1 MPSPPEF
8 LLDENV
14 RVEVIDFLRRKGFKA
29 EYVPK
34 GSTNDKVASLAKRKR
49 LVLITHDTGFAD
61 PNLYPPKEFSGII
74 VIRISPSALD
84 EILSSLER
92 ALEQVREISGK
103 LVVLEKGRV
112 RIT

>member
-1 MPSPPEF
+1 
-8 LLDENV
+8 
-14 RVEVIDFLRRKGFKA
+14 
-29 EYVPK
+29 
-34 GSTNDKVASLAKRKR
+34 
-49 LVLITHDTGFAD
+49 
-61 PNLYPPKEFSGII
+61 LYPPKEFSGII